1 MGDSTWVPSLHLTL
15 VDRTELITGRQLQDT
30 HMQAAHIL
38 IKKQFGVDGCQS
50 TLLSQNNGFSPVYLI
65 KVCKC
70 TQFLGLYDYNFNTV
84 YIYRCSDPVQWPL
97 PLGRYGH

>member
-50 TLLSQNNGFSPVYLI
+50 TLLCQNNGFSPVLD
-65 KVCKC
+65 KGV
-70 TQFLGLYDYNFNTV
+70 
-84 YIYRCSDPVQWPL
+84 
-97 PLGRYGH
+97 